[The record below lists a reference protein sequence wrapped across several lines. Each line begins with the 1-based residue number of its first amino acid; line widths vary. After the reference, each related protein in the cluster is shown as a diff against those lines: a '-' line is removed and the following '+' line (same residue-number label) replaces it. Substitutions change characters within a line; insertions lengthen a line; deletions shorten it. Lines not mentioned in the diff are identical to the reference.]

1 MLHYPPQAQN
11 ILGKMAFWHDIWSN
25 SADTILPNSTE
36 VYTGS
41 STTKSTREEYFF
53 HKVVFWKQFRFLAG
67 LDILFSKIL
76 DSENLVS
83 GIWAHVCKLWTFSV
97 GFFLNR
103 PTKKKQKLLENL
115 VLYCWQVSKCQSKAF
130 LRHFSCW
137 LQFVW
142 YQVKVSFQSPVNW
155 SYRNRIDAILR
166 PNEIGWSW
174 RRCCIQKKR
183 WVLLFLWSRSFQW
196 LSEGPHFWWME
207 SK

>member
-67 LDILFSKIL
+67 LDILFFKIR

-83 GIWAHVCKLWTFSV
+83 GIWAMSANFEHFLWDPFSADQQKETKTSIKSSPLLLAGVQMSVRTFSAA
-97 GFFLNR
+97 FFL
-103 PTKKKQKLLENL
+103 PTTICLISSQGF
-115 VLYCWQVSKCQSKAF
+115 SKSISKSCQ
-130 LRHFSCW
+130 L
-137 LQFVW
+137 
-142 YQVKVSFQSPVNW
+142 
-155 SYRNRIDAILR
+155 ILG
-166 PNEIGWSW
+166 IG
-174 RRCCIQKKR
+174 
-183 WVLLFLWSRSFQW
+183 
-196 LSEGPHFWWME
+196 
-207 SK
+207 